1 MEKIAKTVRCRMCD
15 QITVLLLDP
24 DDIKEWQE
32 GAHIQD
38 AFNYLSAG
46 ERELL
51 ISGICGTC
59 FDNIFKE
66 DE

>member
-1 MEKIAKTVRCRMCD
+1 MEKIAKTVRCRICD
-15 QITVLLLDP
+15 QITTLLLDP
-24 DDIKEWQE
+24 NDIKEWQE

-38 AFNYLSAG
+38 AFNYLSED

>member
-1 MEKIAKTVRCRMCD
+1 MEKIAKTVRCRICD
-15 QITVLLLDP
+15 QITTLLLDP
-24 DDIKEWQE
+24 NDIKEWQE
-32 GAHIQD
+32 GAYVQD
-38 AFNYLSAG
+38 VFNYLTEG

>member
-1 MEKIAKTVRCRMCD
+1 MEKIAKPIRCKMCD
-15 QITVLLLDP
+15 QLTILLLDP
-24 DDIKEWQE
+24 NDIKEWQE

-38 AFNYLSAG
+38 VFNHLSEG